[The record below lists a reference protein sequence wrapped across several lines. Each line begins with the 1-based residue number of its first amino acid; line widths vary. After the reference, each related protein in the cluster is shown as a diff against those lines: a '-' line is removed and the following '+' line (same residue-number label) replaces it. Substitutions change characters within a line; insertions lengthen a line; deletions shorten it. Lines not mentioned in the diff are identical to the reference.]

1 MVSEGFLRWTIRPWI
16 RRLVTRGIAIIPC
29 MIVASAV
36 GRTGL
41 AAVLNASQVALSIL
55 LPFVTAPLIYF
66 TTFKKFMR
74 VPVTVENGGSG
85 AGSGTGTGTGES
97 QDYVDLSNSWP
108 MSILAILI
116 WVFIAALN
124 VYVLFSPSLTCSSR
138 SFAPPSRIVLIYSF
152 CFQLSY
158 CSPWN
163 G

>member
-41 AAVLNASQVALSIL
+41 GAVLNASQVALSIL

-74 VPVTVENGGSG
+74 VPVNVENEGNG
-85 AGSGTGTGTGES
+85 AGGGTGAGES
-97 QDYVDLSNSWP
+97 QEYVDLSNSWP
-108 MSILAILI
+108 MTILAILI

-124 VYVLFSPSLTCSSR
+124 VYVFLSPSHALFSIVCS
-138 SFAPPSRIVLIYSF
+138 ALPNYADI
-152 CFQLSY
+152 C
-158 CSPWN
+158 
-163 G
+163 